1 MLDGLAPTG
10 QPDGCARRIEDL
22 FDARSS

>member
-1 MLDGLAPTG
+1 MLDGLALTG